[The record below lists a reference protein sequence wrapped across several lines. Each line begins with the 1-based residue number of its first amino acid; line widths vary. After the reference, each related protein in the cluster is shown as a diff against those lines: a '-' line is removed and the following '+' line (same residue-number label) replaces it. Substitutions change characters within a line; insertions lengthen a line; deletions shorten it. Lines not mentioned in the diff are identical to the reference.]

1 MVFDSL
7 RRKYVALTP
16 EEWVRQH
23 FVHFLMEH
31 KDYPA
36 GLLAN
41 EVELKI
47 GDKRL
52 RCDSLL
58 YNKEMKP
65 QMIIFAPVFGCT
77 FIVDFILMLASKK
90 TKKAFL
96 SLGGAALGTAVSL
109 VLPCIPYFKMG
120 MADVA
125 LFGKTLKL
133 PWIFSLFLG
142 TIAYVS
148 STARI
153 LFIISRLSPT
163 LPCGRHPAA
172 KSSSSIRRWRST
184 TC

>member
-1 MVFDSL
+1 MNSLNLPPYAIKITEQDGKRMVFDSL
-7 RRKYVALTP
+7 RRKYVALTT

-65 QMIIFAPVFGCT
+65 QMIIEYKAPHITLTQKVFDQISAYNLLLHVDYL
-77 FIVDFILMLASKK
+77 IVSNGLQHICCRMDY
-90 TKKAFL
+90 TNNTYHFL
-96 SLGGAALGTAVSL
+96 KE
-109 VLPCIPYFKMG
+109 IPNYKE
-120 MADVA
+120 
-125 LFGKTLKL
+125 L
-133 PWIFSLFLG
+133 
-142 TIAYVS
+142 
-148 STARI
+148 
-153 LFIISRLSPT
+153 
-163 LPCGRHPAA
+163 
-172 KSSSSIRRWRST
+172 
-184 TC
+184 